1 MKIREMVIR
10 GVEVVRP
17 DATLREAARRM
28 RQEGVRVLF
37 VLEAQRLAG
46 ILTDRDVTLAAV
58 AAGRG
63 PDRTRVRE
71 AHSARVVYC
80 HEDDDGREVVRTMRA
95 QRLRRMAVLDGD
107 ERLVGMVELADL
119 VAELTAAAREPADA
133 EVRPRHWSELGAEP
147 ERRPCGARAPA
158 WRGDEDLEQQR
169 WAPARAPDR
178 GAEPDARELALGSS
192 AREGEPPWGFPAGRV
207 RAGARRVP
215 WRSDDRIRDDVCQ
228 RLTED
233 GAVDASD
240 VAVLVR
246 EGEVTLEGTVADR
259 EQKRR
264 AERIAESV
272 RGVHDVVNMLRLTA
286 GAAPPEAGAQR
297 GNGPVRERDAKP
309 AP

>member
-119 VAELTAAAREPADA
+119 VAELTAAALDGPDGLLASALRGLPTTVRPAARLAGGARASALVIDVRAPSDALDGVVAEVKALLARLAQGTVTEADLARAEAVRSRRDRDARSEPIRRLVDLWSGRSAAPPPRASIAAWREHLATTLREPALVVVEA
-133 EVRPRHWSELGAEP
+133 RP
-147 ERRPCGARAPA
+147 
-158 WRGDEDLEQQR
+158 D
-169 WAPARAPDR
+169 
-178 GAEPDARELALGSS
+178 
-192 AREGEPPWGFPAGRV
+192 
-207 RAGARRVP
+207 
-215 WRSDDRIRDDVCQ
+215 
-228 RLTED
+228 
-233 GAVDASD
+233 
-240 VAVLVR
+240 
-246 EGEVTLEGTVADR
+246 
-259 EQKRR
+259 
-264 AERIAESV
+264 
-272 RGVHDVVNMLRLTA
+272 
-286 GAAPPEAGAQR
+286 
-297 GNGPVRERDAKP
+297 
-309 AP
+309 

>member
-1 MKIREMVIR
+1 MKIRDMVIR
-10 GVEVVRP
+10 GVEVIRP

-37 VLEAQRLAG
+37 VLEDRRLAG

-58 AAGRG
+58 AAGRS

-71 AHSARVVYC
+71 AHTARVVYC
-80 HEDDDGREVVRTMRA
+80 HEDDDVREVVRTMRE
-95 QRLRRMAVLDGD
+95 QRLRRLAVLDAD

-119 VAELTAAAREPADA
+119 VAELTAEPREPAGEPA
-133 EVRPRHWSELGAEP
+133 RARHWSELAPG
-147 ERRPCGARAPA
+147 ERRPCAPRAPA

-169 WAPARAPDR
+169 WAPAHAVDR

-192 AREGEPPWGFPAGRV
+192 SREGEPPWGFPAGPA

-215 WRSDDRIRDDVCQ
+215 WRSDDRVRDDVCQ

-233 GAVDASD
+233 GGVDASE

-272 RGVHDVVNMLRLTA
+272 RGVCDVVNMLRLTA
-286 GAAPPEAGAQR
+286 GPGAREPGAQT